1 MFVETPTRLT
11 REPTVAVKEARANRQ
26 QGTNSTICGP
36 VEVSIV
42 TRMRRIQFDSKYVL
56 LCFTS

>member
-26 QGTNSTICGP
+26 QDTNSTICGS